1 MAIPPDPIEDVF
13 PSVHRAVV
21 GEVVEV
27 LAEDPQAPLP
37 PSEPGMTDV
46 PGDVAAQTIALR
58 VERVLVG
65 NGVVGDTLT
74 VRKPAGDY
82 KLKVG
87 NRGPFLLDEEEVPFI
102 LGRYGPDTYPEAVI
116 LAAAQRLRR

>member
-13 PSVHRAVV
+13 PSVHCAIV
-21 GEVVEV
+21 GEVVEI
-27 LAEDPQAPLP
+27 LAEEPQAPFP

-46 PGDVAAQTIALR
+46 PGDVAGQTVALR
-58 VERVLVG
+58 VERVLFG
-65 NGVVGDTLT
+65 SGVAGDTLQ

-82 KLKVG
+82 KLKAG
-87 NRGPFLLDEEEVPFI
+87 NRGPFLLDDDAVPRI

-116 LAAAQRLRR
+116 VAAAERQRR